1 MCHRAHIHVVL
12 SAEEKKDAKKLAGI
26 LIPAYASILLG
37 LVVFVAIS
45 GGSRQGE
52 LIASAPTSA
61 ATR

>member
-12 SAEEKKDAKKLAGI
+12 SAEEKKDAKKLVGI

-45 GGSRQGE
+45 GGPRQGE
-52 LIASAPTSA
+52 LIASVPTSA

>member
-12 SAEEKKDAKKLAGI
+12 SAEEKKDAKKLVGI